1 MGINFNYNFNIPKV
15 SLPKVS
21 FGQNSY
27 VTSPLKQDS
36 YNPDSAISKY
46 MDESSI
52 KSMMYSNPKV
62 MSMLQKHGI
71 TPNVNMA
78 ELKNLAQNHLN
89 DTKQIAL
96 GIYNELPEEM
106 KSKINKQALMDAAIL
121 HDFGKVL
128 IPNSIL
134 NKKGA
139 LTQEEKEIMQLHSEL
154 GYELLQ
160 TQNIN
165 PETLK
170 LIKYHH
176 QNARNTGYPK
186 IQDLYEHNEAADVL
200 RAADIYSA
208 LRENRSYKNSLSP
221 EQALSVINKEVSAD
235 NLNKD
240 VYSALASYVEKT
252 A

>member
-21 FGQNSY
+21 FGQSSY
-27 VTSPLKQDS
+27 VTSPSKQDS
-36 YNPDSAISKY
+36 YSSNSAISKY
-46 MDESSI
+46 MDERSI
-52 KSMMYSNPKV
+52 RNMMVSNPKV
-62 MSMLQKHGI
+62 MSMLTKHGI
-71 TPNVNMA
+71 KPSINMT
-78 ELKNLAQNHLN
+78 ELNDLAQNHLN
-89 DTKQIAL
+89 DTKQIAS
-96 GIYNELPEEM
+96 GIYDELPEEM
-106 KSKINKQALMDAAIL
+106 KAKINKQALMEAAML

-139 LTQEEKEIMQLHSEL
+139 LTDEEKEIMQLHSEL

-176 QNARNTGYPK
+176 QNAKNTGYPK
-186 IQDLYEHNEAADVL
+186 IQDIYEHNEAAEVL

-208 LRENRSYKNSLSP
+208 LRESRSYKNSLSP

-235 NLNKD
+235 NMDKN
-240 VYSALASYVEKT
+240 VYSALASYVEKN